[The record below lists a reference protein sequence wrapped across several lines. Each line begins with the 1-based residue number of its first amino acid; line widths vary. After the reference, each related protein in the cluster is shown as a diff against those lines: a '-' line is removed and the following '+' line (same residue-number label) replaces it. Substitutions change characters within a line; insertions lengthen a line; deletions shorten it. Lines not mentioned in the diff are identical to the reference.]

1 MKCDRAKLGHYFYP
15 NKKLNIMTKQATIDL
30 LKQQLPGFYSAE
42 QVIDMI
48 SKIEPEVLEAYEFE
62 FNDDQIKTLV
72 GNITD
77 EITDLGADAI
87 DDYEL
92 SMNGREVELDSI
104 DISDYSIKNAV
115 KSAVENW
122 VEGLKEEQDN

>member
-1 MKCDRAKLGHYFYP
+1 
-15 NKKLNIMTKQATIDL
+15 MTKQATIDL

-72 GNITD
+72 DNVVD
-77 EITDLGADAI
+77 EISDLGI
-87 DDYEL
+87 DLVSDYDL
-92 SMNGREVELDSI
+92 SMSYKEVELDSI
-104 DISDYSIKNAV
+104 DLNNHQIKGAV
-115 KSAVENW
+115 KSAVQNW
-122 VEGLKEEQDN
+122 VEGFKEEQDN

>member
-1 MKCDRAKLGHYFYP
+1 
-15 NKKLNIMTKQATIDL
+15 MTKQATIDI

-72 GNITD
+72 DNVVD
-77 EITDLGADAI
+77 EIRDLGIDAV

-92 SMNGREVELDSI
+92 SLNYKEIELDSI
-104 DISDYSIKNAV
+104 DISNHSVKKAV
-115 KSAVENW
+115 ESAVENW
-122 VEGLKEEQDN
+122 VEWFKEEQNN

>member
-1 MKCDRAKLGHYFYP
+1 
-15 NKKLNIMTKQATIDL
+15 MTKQATIDV

-62 FNDDQIKTLV
+62 LNDDQIKTLV
-72 GNITD
+72 GNVVD
-77 EITDLGADAI
+77 EITDLGVDAI

-92 SMNGREVELDSI
+92 SMNGREVEIDSI
-104 DISDYSIKNAV
+104 DLSNYSVSGAV
-115 KSAVENW
+115 KRAVQNW
-122 VEGLKEEQDN
+122 VEWFKEENK